1 MLSKNLIPVI
11 RLLFKEKMKRN
22 DPPESQGESRADD
35 ESLARNYSIQ
45 LKGTASAS
53 TAQPS
58 GSISA
63 VTKPTP
69 SARSKKRT
77 KGGQKRKKAAK
88 TTSSPTI
95 TKTQGKKK
103 KKDANCRPK
112 MAKTTD
118 GTNRK
123 LKKTNKTKM
132 KYYIVSER
140 NIVLRRFVGRIKRS

>member
-1 MLSKNLIPVI
+1 MI
-11 RLLFKEKMKRN
+11 RLLFKEKIKRN
-22 DPPESQGESRADD
+22 DPPEPQEESHVDD
-35 ESLARNYSIQ
+35 KNLARNCSIR
-45 LKGTASAS
+45 LKGIASAS

-69 SARSKKRT
+69 SARSRKRT

-103 KKDANCRPK
+103 KKDAK
-112 MAKTTD
+112 QAKDDKDDRRDKQETEED
-118 GTNRK
+118 EQDKDEILHRK
-123 LKKTNKTKM
+123 
-132 KYYIVSER
+132 
-140 NIVLRRFVGRIKRS
+140 

>member
-22 DPPESQGESRADD
+22 DPPESQGESHADD
-35 ESLARNYSIQ
+35 KSLTRNYSIQ
-45 LKGTASAS
+45 LKGIASAS

-58 GSISA
+58 GSISL

-103 KKDANCRPK
+103 KKDAK
-112 MAKTTD
+112 QAKD
-118 GTNRK
+118 GKDDRRDKQETEEDEQDKDEILHRK
-123 LKKTNKTKM
+123 
-132 KYYIVSER
+132 
-140 NIVLRRFVGRIKRS
+140 

>member
-35 ESLARNYSIQ
+35 KSLARNYSIQ
-45 LKGTASAS
+45 LKGIASAS

-58 GSISA
+58 GSISL

-103 KKDANCRPK
+103 KKDAK
-112 MAKTTD
+112 QAKD
-118 GTNRK
+118 GKDDRRDKQETEEDEQDKDEILHRK
-123 LKKTNKTKM
+123 
-132 KYYIVSER
+132 
-140 NIVLRRFVGRIKRS
+140 